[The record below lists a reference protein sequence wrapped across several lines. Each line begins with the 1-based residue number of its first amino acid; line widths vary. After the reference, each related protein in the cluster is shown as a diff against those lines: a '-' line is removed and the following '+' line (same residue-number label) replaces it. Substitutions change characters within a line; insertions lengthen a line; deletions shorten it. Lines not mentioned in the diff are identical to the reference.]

1 MSETL
6 GSLEAEANR
15 GCKHA
20 LICKRPLRRRLHARR
35 HAAQNTSAHG
45 AQDTCRSNEAHGQ
58 HEADAHSFNAR
69 RYLRKLVRRG
79 LRVYNEFIEV
89 SGIDC
94 GIGDVARPAVLH
106 QRLVLAPRH
115 PNHADGGVAFDKGSL
130 FLKAR

>member
-15 GCKHA
+15 GCTRA

-45 AQDTCRSNEAHGQ
+45 AQGTCRSDEAQ
-58 HEADAHSFNAR
+58 RRYEADAHRFNAR
-69 RYLRKLVRRG
+69 RYLWKLVRRG

-115 PNHADGGVAFDKGSL
+115 PNHADGAVASDK
-130 FLKAR
+130 